1 MKICKFC
8 KKEYEDGYRGF
19 CSKEC
24 AHKFY
29 STGSSSS
36 FYKERKE
43 HINECK
49 ELLKK
54 LEERLLVSHKGQ
66 RNNSHLKRIFCYS
79 CHKLLN
85 FSSTETAIAM
95 GWDHTTVTYHIKK
108 IKPEEIEAAEKFIH
122 SLNTKKT
129 IIERIPNIY
138 ERTGFRY
145 DNGKKEVS
153 NVWKRVYGIQQRRG
167 CLRWGL

>member
-29 STGSSSS
+29 STGSSSY

-49 ELLKK
+49 ELLK
-54 LEERLLVSHKGQ
+54 
-66 RNNSHLKRIFCYS
+66 N
-79 CHKLLN
+79 
-85 FSSTETAIAM
+85 
-95 GWDHTTVTYHIKK
+95 
-108 IKPEEIEAAEKFIH
+108 
-122 SLNTKKT
+122 
-129 IIERIPNIY
+129 
-138 ERTGFRY
+138 
-145 DNGKKEVS
+145 
-153 NVWKRVYGIQQRRG
+153 
-167 CLRWGL
+167 